1 MATRQVG
8 DRGHSLHPCPRSA
21 PQAPSVPR
29 SLLHEKALNELI
41 NTALAYWDSGGYVCA
56 SIAIPRQRMSKK
68 VVLHVYH
75 GGGFPRMPH
84 LLSSEG
90 DISEFECDAEKLSVD
105 NIRDN
110 IVPLG
115 YSKRNIKA
123 IYLSKP
129 NLGFEE
135 SLVAINS
142 DIEVNELCLLSSILE
157 YVCLYVK
164 HNNETK
170 SDSDDSDAMV
180 DDDLNEYGL
189 DVDDEE
195 AARIIKKK

>member
-1 MATRQVG
+1 
-8 DRGHSLHPCPRSA
+8 
-21 PQAPSVPR
+21 
-29 SLLHEKALNELI
+29 
-41 NTALAYWDSGGYVCA
+41 
-56 SIAIPRQRMSKK
+56 MSKK
-68 VVLHVYH
+68 VVLHVYR

-84 LLSSEG
+84 LLNSEG

-180 DDDLNEYGL
+180 DDDLNEYGFERGMRRISSDWL
-189 DVDDEE
+189 
-195 AARIIKKK
+195 ARTYREKFRLQPNLRLKELQDIMEKKQNYKPLMSTCVKTRVKALASILGDYSQ